1 MDDLLCDLVLNGQQL
16 LVAKIKGALPENVA
30 CLNVNQLASDS
41 EIVAIANEV
50 ADQQSINIQVGS
62 EFRNLDDLIPVFL
75 DGIRRSNS
83 SRPERIPAG

>member
-1 MDDLLCDLVLNGQQL
+1 MNGQQL

-30 CLNVNQLASDS
+30 GLNINQLASDS

-62 EFRNLDDLIPVFL
+62 ELRNLDDLIPVLL
-75 DGIRRSNS
+75 DGIRWVGL
-83 SRPERIPAG
+83 SRLERIPAW